1 MLGFCEHRK
10 NLRVEL
16 NLRNLQVN
24 RATDNFVRSTLP
36 HCVVTHILMLLICY
50 KDDEMPMDCVTLVHN
65 CPQGMMYVVSGSE
78 IE

>member
-1 MLGFCEHRK
+1 MLGFCEHGY

-16 NLRNLQVN
+16 NVRNLQVN
-24 RATDNFVRSTLP
+24 RATNNFVRSTLL
-36 HCVVTHILMLLICY
+36 HCIVTHVLMLLICY
-50 KDDEMPMDCVTLVHN
+50 KDEMPMDCAAPVCN